1 VKVKAA
7 NEKNFRRA
15 KTVRPSRKRGSKPR
29 VSWRMIGLG
38 VVTVVGLVTLY
49 RAFDLVVHA
58 SSLQVQRIVVEGNT
72 RLSSGEVQTLLAELR
87 GQSILTADLVRFRG
101 RLMESPWVAEAA
113 LRRVLPSTV
122 EVFVSERVPMGL
134 CRVSGH
140 LYLLDRE
147 GMLIDEFGPKYAQF
161 DLPII
166 DGAVRIPSSGEPVV
180 DERRVGLAARV
191 IDSLAADEALAGR
204 VSQIDVADDRN
215 AIILLDDDPT
225 LLYLGDEQFAER
237 LRSYLGLA
245 ERVRETV
252 PDPEYVDLRFGK
264 YVTAG
269 VAPAAKSRPEP
280 RN

>member
-1 VKVKAA
+1 MKVKAA
-7 NEKNFRRA
+7 SEKNFRRA
-15 KTVRPSRKRGSKPR
+15 RTVKPSKKRGAKGR
-29 VSWRMIGLG
+29 VPWRAVGLSVGAVIGL
-38 VVTVVGLVTLY
+38 VSLY
-49 RAFDLVVHA
+49 RTVDLVVHA
-58 SSLQVQRIVVEGNT
+58 ASLQVQQIDVQGNA
-72 RLSSGEVQTLLAELR
+72 RLSRGEVQTLVAGMR
-87 GQSILTADLVRFRG
+87 GQSILTVDLERFRA
-101 RLMESPWVAEAA
+101 RLLASPWVAEAA
-113 LRRVLPSTV
+113 MRRVLPSTI
-122 EVFVSERVPMGL
+122 EVFVAERVPMAL
-134 CRVSGH
+134 CRVDGRLH
-140 LYLLDRE
+140 LLDRD

-166 DGAVRIPSSGEPVV
+166 DGAVRLPSSGEPIV
-180 DERRVGLAARV
+180 DENRVALAARV
-191 IDSLAADEALAGR
+191 IDSLAADEDLAGR

-215 AIILLDDDPT
+215 AIVLLDDDPT

-269 VAPAAKSRPEP
+269 VAPAAKSRPGP

>member
-1 VKVKAA
+1 MKVKAA

-15 KTVRPSRKRGSKPR
+15 KTVRPSRKRGSKRR
-29 VSWRMIGLG
+29 VSWRVIGLG

-49 RAFDLVVHA
+49 HAFDLVLHA
-58 SSLQVQRIVVEGNT
+58 SSLQVQRIAVQGNT
-72 RLSSGEVQTLLAELR
+72 RLSLGEVQMLLGGLR
-87 GQSILTADLVRFRG
+87 GQSILTADLVHYRR

-134 CRVSGH
+134 CRVSGR

-147 GMLIDEFGPKYAQF
+147 GVLIDEFGPKYAQF
-161 DLPII
+161 DLPIV
-166 DGAVRIPSSGEPVV
+166 DGAVRIPSSGEPLV
-180 DERRVGLAARV
+180 DERRVDLAARV
-191 IDSLAADEALAGR
+191 IDSLSSEAALAGR

-215 AIILLDDDPT
+215 AIVLLDDDPT
-225 LLYLGDEQFAER
+225 LLYLGDEKFAER
-237 LRSYLGLA
+237 LRDYLGLA

-269 VAPAAKSRPEP
+269 VAPSARSRPGA

>member
-1 VKVKAA
+1 
-7 NEKNFRRA
+7 
-15 KTVRPSRKRGSKPR
+15 
-29 VSWRMIGLG
+29 MIGLG
-38 VVTVVGLVTLY
+38 VVTVVGLATLY

-72 RLSSGEVQTLLAELR
+72 RLSSGEVQMLLGGLR

-101 RLMESPWVAEAA
+101 RLLESPWVAEAA

-134 CRVSGH
+134 CRVSGR

-147 GMLIDEFGPKYAQF
+147 GVLIDEFGPKYAQF

-166 DGAVRIPSSGEPVV
+166 DGAVRIPSSGEPLV
-180 DERRVGLAARV
+180 DERRVALAARV
-191 IDSLAADEALAGR
+191 IDSLSSDAELAGR

-215 AIILLDDDPT
+215 AIVLLDDDPT
-225 LLYLGDEQFAER
+225 LLYLGDEQFADR

-269 VAPAAKSRPEP
+269 VAPSASSRPGP